1 MPACTIL
8 RIASGTSS
16 AARFWTVK
24 PGGGLCLGSEKE
36 AQFFVCHSE
45 VADLSCLIQHLQSGA
60 FVEQGDDRKLKLTL
74 SSASAAVFSKLR
86 AYSQDVEKR
95 VLADAVWLRAAT
107 GGIVCSSSQG
117 DLAVAVNATDDLHS
131 GHCSFRF
138 LEADPNSLLMKGFA
152 SHTATSCQ
160 AHQPDAL
167 DISLRLHYPPAPV
180 SIGAKPLSPHF
191 ANRSSA
197 MPIGLR
203 RPIRKV
209 SFGDLTTLDHSA
221 GSDSKP
227 APLQTSLPSRSDSF
241 STSYTLKDAFS
252 DCIPTSPGYSLHS
265 EGSETDESKVRG
277 GHLFDSEDQVSS
289 SDSLSQLDQAFS
301 GLADSSTASPPQT
314 SAAGQHEQQFVSS
327 TSSEQPQQPQQQSL
341 GNASQRRAARL
352 SSDENDEKPSRGT
365 TTHGGNL
372 YLLADANK
380 SSMRS
385 TRSTSAL
392 DLIPTN
398 FSHSAA
404 HRAINGH
411 RTHGSRTALSFLSG
425 GCTPSSPH
433 RIPRAAGQPLDLI
446 QSAPVVGAGLLT
458 DDDSHSSHGKG
469 HSQHASLAL
478 LRSINSPQKAW
489 GRGKGCCDN
498 SEALAGL
505 RSSRVSADSHR
516 EPMLPCILEGL
527 PSQDSEA
534 TMACPPALEELLSR
548 SSQNCKLQ
556 HMTNCDSAAQ
566 LSAKVAA
573 VWPQSLFIPPLQFP
587 LSDGSSKGSA
597 TVPKGSSEHSKGS
610 AAVLKGSPES
620 PKGSPTSVL
629 DILSSVKGTAPNGKP
644 PVSPTTE
651 SASARSDVATRHCYC
666 SDIQSYIRSQHF
678 PPSQY
683 VAGVK
688 RVCSSPEVRGS
699 LSSLHHPT
707 IHKVSPRGSPSNPS
721 PSKRLHTH
729 SSSLDGFP
737 SGSMSVSAEL

>member
-411 RTHGSRTALSFLSG
+411 RTHGSRTALSFLS
-425 GCTPSSPH
+425 
-433 RIPRAAGQPLDLI
+433 
-446 QSAPVVGAGLLT
+446 
-458 DDDSHSSHGKG
+458 
-469 HSQHASLAL
+469 
-478 LRSINSPQKAW
+478 
-489 GRGKGCCDN
+489 
-498 SEALAGL
+498 EALAGL

-556 HMTNCDSAAQ
+556 HMTNC
-566 LSAKVAA
+566 
-573 VWPQSLFIPPLQFP
+573 
-587 LSDGSSKGSA
+587 
-597 TVPKGSSEHSKGS
+597 
-610 AAVLKGSPES
+610 
-620 PKGSPTSVL
+620 
-629 DILSSVKGTAPNGKP
+629 
-644 PVSPTTE
+644 
-651 SASARSDVATRHCYC
+651 
-666 SDIQSYIRSQHF
+666 
-678 PPSQY
+678 
-683 VAGVK
+683 VK

>member
-411 RTHGSRTALSFLSG
+411 RTHGSRTALSFLS
-425 GCTPSSPH
+425 
-433 RIPRAAGQPLDLI
+433 
-446 QSAPVVGAGLLT
+446 
-458 DDDSHSSHGKG
+458 
-469 HSQHASLAL
+469 
-478 LRSINSPQKAW
+478 
-489 GRGKGCCDN
+489 
-498 SEALAGL
+498 EALAGL